1 MDAWIV
7 LDSYDAPTSS
17 TSSVVPGHL
26 KEVSSSEPDQDQPTS
41 TTVNEGDEKMMEIR
55 KSPPSSCDEV
65 CIPTSSTN
73 ENKKWERSSNSS
85 IRLSHREEM
94 KKSSDVSSNYE
105 KFMRIQKSYP
115 NILNQGIMSMTKDL
129 MNAGAFGLEC
139 FRAISNQ
146 GRQEQ
151 DDLEA
156 GIFLKPQDTRFM
168 KSGYEWVSEF
178 GFLVF
183 FWKEWFFLKYLK
195 NVRFEI
201 FFFEKIDK
209 KKFWRAK
216 GDTVKWGRYE

>member
-7 LDSYDAPTSS
+7 LDSYDAPSSS
-17 TSSVVPGHL
+17 TSSLPGHQ

-41 TTVNEGDEKMMEIR
+41 TTTNEGDEKIVEVR
-55 KSPPSSCDEV
+55 KILPPSNDEV

-73 ENKKWERSSNSS
+73 DSNKLERSSNS
-85 IRLSHREEM
+85 IRLSHREEA

-115 NILNQGIMSMTKDL
+115 NILNQGILSMTKDL

-151 DDLEA
+151 DDLDA
-156 GIFLKPQDTRFM
+156 GIFLKPQDTRFV

-178 GFLVF
+178 
-183 FWKEWFFLKYLK
+183 
-195 NVRFEI
+195 
-201 FFFEKIDK
+201 
-209 KKFWRAK
+209 
-216 GDTVKWGRYE
+216 